1 MESLQQSHGQVFSL
15 VVRAAAEIHWPV
27 RSWGGSASGGEGGH
41 EKDVVMR
48 RFLLLLSL
56 VLVAGCSSGSDSGD
70 ISFEHVF
77 DMPTVISVW
86 TASGGAVGNDLLCAG
101 AMGTLAGL
109 EDEDGA
115 VRIPEAIGSLYEAGE
130 PFVNVSVEALTCN
143 DGSGAFTLRL
153 INELDPTISDGS
165 PVAANTWTIT
175 AGTGYDTAEGLGEG
189 ELPTEQR
196 SSRIH
201 RSTGTITHS

>member
-1 MESLQQSHGQVFSL
+1 MESLQQSHGQVFAL

-56 VLVAGCSSGSDSGD
+56 ALVAGCSSGSDSGD

-86 TASGGAVGNDLLCAG
+86 TASGEAVDNDMLCSGAPGTSVGF
-101 AMGTLAGL
+101 

-115 VRIPEAIGSLYEAGE
+115 VRMPQDIGALYDAGE
-130 PFVNVSVEALTCN
+130 PFVNVSVETLTCD
-143 DGSGAFTLRL
+143 DGSGEFTLRL
-153 INELDPTISDGS
+153 INELDPAISDGP
-165 PVAANTWTIT
+165 PVAANT
-175 AGTGYDTAEGLGEG
+175 
-189 ELPTEQR
+189 
-196 SSRIH
+196 
-201 RSTGTITHS
+201 